1 MDIKIID
8 KLNKLERK
16 ILSRDLAQLSEKTQE
31 WGGADVIIS
40 RKLSKNNLKWLGD
53 ENIIISMQETTPKK
67 RLVVTKYSKE
77 LSWLF
82 YQLRDLYSG
91 KIDYISKYDFYGILA
106 QTAIDYIKNNKNKV
120 NDKELL
126 LCVLDSSRSFYRA

>member
-1 MDIKIID
+1 MDIIIID

-53 ENIIISMQETTPKK
+53 ENIIISMQETNPKK

-82 YQLRDLYSG
+82 YQLRDLFSS

-106 QTAIDYIKNNKNKV
+106 QTAIDYINNNKNKI
-120 NDKELL
+120 NTKELL